1 MLRRMGFTRVRPLAG
16 GYYGWRDGG
25 FPVEPFDFA
34 HEQAADPLRPVW
46 AF

>member
-1 MLRRMGFTRVRPLAG
+1 MGFTHVRPLAG
-16 GYYGWRDGG
+16 GYHGWRERG

-34 HEQAADPLRPVW
+34 QEQAANRLRPIW